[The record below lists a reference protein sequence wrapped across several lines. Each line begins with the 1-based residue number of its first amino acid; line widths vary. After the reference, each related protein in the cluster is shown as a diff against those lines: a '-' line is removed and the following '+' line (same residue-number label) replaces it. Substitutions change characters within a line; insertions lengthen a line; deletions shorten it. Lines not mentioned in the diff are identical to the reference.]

1 MQAIIF
7 ANRLGDELT
16 PLNHYYCPALLPVG
30 NKAVIDYTLEDIAS
44 AGITQIK
51 LVISPQAKEIE
62 QHLASGEKW
71 GVEIEYFLSKPEEE
85 TSAVLKRL
93 SLDAQDKLLLARG
106 DIFRSPSIAQF
117 IEFSKAFPD
126 NFVQAKMANQNAGM
140 MLLPAALPHIAD
152 LNWPLCHQ
160 GNDEAVVTL
169 VLHGHCC
176 MLDSFQSYMDTNL
189 SLAANEFPSL
199 TPMERS
205 YNSANPEQDF
215 YVGAKARTGQLNEQQ
230 GWGILGENAW
240 IDPSVIMKNC
250 ILVGNDC
257 QVDKGS
263 ILNNCLVLP
272 HTYVGE
278 GLEVKDSILCKNLLI
293 NVRTEGVIEID
304 DQALIGSCEV
314 AVKGGTDKT
323 GLITRFLLLILLT
336 LSLPL
341 WPLLQAVSFI
351 NSYGVK
357 NSGKNKDYSPKDLLS
372 EPAFGARVTQSYKD
386 NLGHTFQ
393 TWKWNISP
401 MILALMPQLYYVICG
416 RLDLFG
422 SSPQISYSHGQAT
435 DRLGVFGPVQLL
447 LDESA
452 PQEERAMLALEFEAN
467 NDSTKYLSLL
477 WRSLRVHSQSF
488 GFNPSG
494 SKQRASMS
502 KFES

>member
-30 NKAVIDYTLEDIAS
+30 NKAVIDYTLEDIALS
-44 AGITQIK
+44 GITQVK

-62 QHLASGEKW
+62 QHLGSGKKW
-71 GVEIEYFLSKPEEE
+71 GVDIEYFLSKPEED

-93 SLDAQDKLLLARG
+93 SLDAQDKLLLTRG
-106 DIFRSPSIAQF
+106 DIFRSPSLAQF
-117 IEFSKAFPD
+117 IEFSKEFPD
-126 NFVQAKMANQNAGM
+126 DFVQAKMANQNAGM

-152 LNWPLCHQ
+152 LNWPLCQQ

-176 MLDSFQSYMDTNL
+176 MLDSFQTYMDTNL
-189 SLAANEFPSL
+189 SLAANKFPSL
-199 TPMERS
+199 TPMDRS
-205 YNSANPEQDF
+205 YNSGNPEQDF
-215 YVGAKARTGQLNEQQ
+215 YVGAKARTGQLNEQL

-240 IDPSVIMKNC
+240 IDPSVVMKNC
-250 ILVGNDC
+250 ISIGNDC
-257 QVDKGS
+257 LIDKGS

-314 AVKGGTDKT
+314 PAKDETDRT
-323 GLITRFLLLILLT
+323 SLITRLLLFTLLIV
-336 LSLPL
+336 SLPL
-341 WPLLQAVSFI
+341 CPLLQAASFI
-351 NSYGVK
+351 NSYGAK
-357 NSGKNKDYSPKDLLS
+357 TNGKNKHHSSKLPQSGTTS
-372 EPAFGARVTQSYKD
+372 ETRIKQSCKD
-386 NLGHTFQ
+386 NLGRTFMA
-393 TWKWNISP
+393 WKWNISP
-401 MILALMPQLYYVICG
+401 MILALIPQLYYVITG

-422 SSPQISYSHGQAT
+422 ASPQTSVSHGQVPG
-435 DRLGVFGPVQLL
+435 RLGVLGPVQLL

-452 PQEERAMLALEFEAN
+452 PQEERTLLALEFAAN
-467 NDSTKYLSLL
+467 NHSTKYLSLL
-477 WRSLRVHSQSF
+477 WQSLKFNNRVLEPNMRGQ
-488 GFNPSG
+488 NREAQDP
-494 SKQRASMS
+494 AL
-502 KFES
+502 

>member
-30 NKAVIDYTLEDIAS
+30 NKAVIDYTLEDIALS
-44 AGITQIK
+44 GITQVR

-62 QHLASGEKW
+62 QHLGSGKKW
-71 GVEIEYFLSKPEEE
+71 GVDIEYFLSKPEEE

-93 SLDAQDKLLLARG
+93 SLDTQDKLLLARG

-117 IEFSKAFPD
+117 IEFSKEFPD

-152 LNWPLCHQ
+152 LNWPLTQ
-160 GNDEAVVTL
+160 EGNDEAVVTL

-176 MLDSFQSYMDTNL
+176 MLDDFQAYMDTNL
-189 SLAANEFPSL
+189 SLAANNFPSL

-205 YNSANPEQDF
+205 YQSANPEQDF

-230 GWGILGENAW
+230 GWGLLGENAW
-240 IDPSVIMKNC
+240 IDPSVVMRNC
-250 ILVGNDC
+250 ISVGNDC
-257 QVDKGS
+257 LIDKGS

-293 NVRTEGVIEID
+293 NVRTKGVIEID

-314 AVKGGTDKT
+314 PAKDETDKT
-323 GLITRFLLLILLT
+323 SLMTRLLLLILLIA
-336 LSLPL
+336 SLPL
-341 WPLLQAVSFI
+341 WPMFQAVSFI
-351 NSYGVK
+351 NSYGAK
-357 NSGKNKDYSPKDLLS
+357 ISGKNKHHSSKLPQS
-372 EPAFGARVTQSYKD
+372 ETTSEARIKQSFKD
-386 NLGHTFQ
+386 NLGRTFMA
-393 TWKWNISP
+393 WKWNISP
-401 MILALMPQLYYVICG
+401 MILALIPQLYYVISG

-422 SSPQISYSHGQAT
+422 TSPQISNARGQASG
-435 DRLGVFGPVQLL
+435 RLGVFGPVQLL

-452 PQEERAMLALEFEAN
+452 PQEERSLISLEFEA
-467 NDSTKYLSLL
+467 DSRSTKYLSLL
-477 WRSLRVHSQSF
+477 WQSFRVHNRALDPNIGAQKREAQ
-488 GFNPSG
+488 NP
-494 SKQRASMS
+494 AP
-502 KFES
+502 